1 MKKVTFGFAMA
12 AALAFAVVGCGD
24 DAEDG
29 TGGTGG
35 TGATGGTGGAGGAG
49 GTGGA
54 EMAMVRVAHLAPD
67 VPTMADTNV
76 DILVDGPVT
85 TTIEDLQFAEATGF
99 VSLPPGEYTFGIAV
113 AGETVPVFEFNATL
127 VPSTIATVV
136 AIRTDVSTSGT
147 DLVNVLVFDGS
158 TDGLAAGSG
167 RVLVGHG
174 ADDTGL
180 AAVDV
185 INNDACPPALVED
198 LLFGTVQNVADL
210 PEASYN
216 VAIAAPASC
225 VAAAGPLVAPVTAD
239 VATLLVAVDTDPT
252 GPVLAPAVYAL
263 IDDFSGDDIPTLQPT
278 P

>member
-1 MKKVTFGFAMA
+1 MINKATFGLAIV
-12 AALAFAVVGCGD
+12 AALGFALVGCGD
-24 DAEDG
+24 DAENG
-29 TGGTGG
+29 TGGNGG
-35 TGATGGTGGAGGAG
+35 AGATGGSGGSGGSG
-49 GTGGA
+49 GGG

-67 VPTMADTNV
+67 VPTMGDTNV

-113 AGETVPVFEFNATL
+113 AGETDPVFEFNATL
-127 VPSTIATVV
+127 VSSTIATVV

-198 LLFGTVQNVADL
+198 LLFGTVQTVADL
-210 PEASYN
+210 PEADYN
-216 VAIAAPASC
+216 VAIAAPDSC
-225 VAAAGPLVAPVTAD
+225 DAAAGPLVAPVTPN
-239 VATLLVAVDTDPT
+239 VATLLVAVDTNPT
-252 GPVLAPAVYAL
+252 GPMLAPAVYAL
-263 IDDFSGDDIPTLQPT
+263 IGDFSGNDIPTLQPT